1 MYFSFFFS
9 QLPIIT
15 RIRRT
20 LLPSPSTPIKTTIMI
35 TFGQEIICIFYAPPV
50 HLQLHLFL
58 CNQFFFL
65 LAEIRNNH
73 PQTVTHLGWKYAIY
87 SGINWQN
94 SHNGSIPTEFIY
106 YIIFLYICI
115 FYCVCILFL
124 VWRNS
129 VVFFVYWLY
138 LNISFYNMYLCKEIR
153 FLCLIWY

>member
-35 TFGQEIICIFYAPPV
+35 TFGQEIICIFCAPPYTSNFIFSCAISSSFY
-50 HLQLHLFL
+50 LPKSG
-58 CNQFFFL
+58 C
-65 LAEIRNNH
+65 
-73 PQTVTHLGWKYAIY
+73 PQTVTHSGWKYAIY